1 MLKLPLLLLIPTH
14 LTYLQLHNLTDP
26 QDMAVDLENK
36 NIKEETM
43 MIDDKVTL

>member
-14 LTYLQLHNLTDP
+14 LTCPQLHNLTDP